1 MKIKTTQINLLLLL
15 FIATLGACVKGSSVT
30 VDLPQLVTN
39 DVIIDPTATI
49 AWTGGLI
56 TNNVAVSAY
65 GICYSTTN
73 SEPTIA
79 DSKTSDNVNVF
90 SYSSK
95 LNGLA
100 LNTVYYIRAYATNSV
115 GNTGYGNVI
124 QFKTGSGT
132 PGVYGTVSTVAG
144 SAEGYQNNTGT
155 AALFNRPTSLA
166 TDAAGNIYV
175 ADSYNSVI
183 RKITPEGVTT
193 TFAGTGTFGYTDG
206 PAASA
211 QFYVPSGLVVD
222 ATGNIF
228 VADLGNNI
236 IRKITPD
243 GVVSTFAG
251 NGSSGSADGTANAAT
266 FSGPAGIALGT
277 NGNFYVTDSNNNL
290 IRQVT
295 PAGVV
300 TTVAGN
306 HVGSYING
314 IGTAASFNKPTGIAF
329 DAAGNM
335 YVAEA
340 ANNAIRKITKDYTVT
355 TFAGGV
361 DTAALK
367 LGSPQDLKVDANNN
381 VYITDAGGRI
391 LKISK
396 DRIVTTLAGK
406 TATTGT
412 TDGDGSTA
420 LFNGPKGIALDP
432 QGNIIIADYNNNRI
446 RKVVQ

>member
-1 MKIKTTQINLLLLL
+1 MKLKTTLLKLVLFA
-15 FIATLGACVKGSSVT
+15 FIAVLGACGKSTPIT

-39 DVIIDPTATI
+39 DVIIDQTSTI

-56 TNNVAVSAY
+56 TNNTPVSAY
-65 GICYSTTN
+65 GVCYSTTN

-79 DSKTSDNVNVF
+79 DSKTTDKVNVF

-95 LNGLA
+95 LKGLA
-100 LNTVYYIRAYATNSV
+100 LNTVYYVRAYATNSV
-115 GNTGYGNVI
+115 GATGYGNVV

-132 PGVYGTVSTVAG
+132 PGVYGTVSTLAG
-144 SAEGYQNNTGT
+144 STEGYIDNTGT
-155 AALFNRPTSLA
+155 AALFNRPTSVA

-175 ADSYNSVI
+175 SDSYNSVI
-183 RKITPEGVTT
+183 RKITPAGVTT
-193 TFAGTGTFGYTDG
+193 TVAGTGTFGYTDG
-206 PAASA
+206 PAATA

-236 IRKITPD
+236 IRKITPG

-251 NGSSGSADGTANAAT
+251 NGSSGSADGTGSTAT
-266 FSGPAGIALGT
+266 FSGPSGIAIGAD
-277 NGNFYVTDSNNNL
+277 GNFYVTDSNNNT
-290 IRQVT
+290 IRKIT

-306 HVGSYING
+306 RVGSYTNG
-314 IGTAASFNKPTGIAF
+314 TGTAASFNKPTGIAI

-335 YVAEA
+335 YVAEV
-340 ANNAIRKITKDYTVT
+340 ANNAIRKITKDYIVT
-355 TFAGGV
+355 TFAGGI

-367 LGSPQDLKVDANNN
+367 LGSPQDLRIDANNN
-381 VYITDAGGRI
+381 FYITDGSGRI

-432 QGNIIIADYNNNRI
+432 QGNIFVADYNNNRI

>member
-1 MKIKTTQINLLLLL
+1 MKLKITPINFLL
-15 FIATLGACVKGSSVT
+15 FLVVGTLGACSKGTSVQG
-30 VDLPQLVTN
+30 VVAQLVTN
-39 DVIIDPTATI
+39 DVIIDPTSTI
-49 AWTGGLI
+49 AYTGGVI
-56 TNNVAVSAY
+56 TNSAAVLSY
-65 GICYSTTN
+65 GICYSATN

-79 DSKTSDNVNVF
+79 DSKTSETVKIF
-90 SYSSK
+90 SFSSK
-95 LNGLA
+95 LKGLA
-100 LNTVYYIRAYATNSV
+100 LNTTYYVRAYATNPT
-115 GNTGYGNVI
+115 GTGYGNVV

-132 PGVYGTVSTVAG
+132 PGTYGTVSTFAG
-144 SAEGYQNNTGT
+144 SAAGYENNTGT
-155 AALFNRPTSLA
+155 AALFNRPTSVA
-166 TDAAGNIYV
+166 TDGAGNVYV

-193 TFAGTGTFGYTDG
+193 TVAGTGTFGYKDG
-206 PAASA
+206 PAATA
-211 QFYVPSGLVVD
+211 QFYVPSGLAVD

-236 IRKITPD
+236 IRKITPA

-251 NGSSGSADGTANAAT
+251 NGSSGAGDGTGTAAT
-266 FSGPAGIALGT
+266 FSGPAGIAIDAT
-277 NGNFYVTDSNNNL
+277 GNFYVTDSNNNL
-290 IRQVT
+290 IRKIT
-295 PAGVV
+295 PDGVV

-306 HVGSYING
+306 RVGVYANG
-314 IGTAASFNKPTGIAF
+314 VGTSASFNKPTGIAF

-340 ANNAIRKITKDYTVT
+340 ASNAIRKITKDYIVS

-367 LGSPQDLKVDANNN
+367 LGAPQDLKIDANNN
-381 VYITDAGGRI
+381 VYITDGGGRV
-391 LKISK
+391 LKINK
-396 DRIVTTLAGK
+396 DRVFSIVAGK

-412 TDGDGSTA
+412 ADGDGSTA

-432 QGNIIIADYNNNRI
+432 QGNLFIADYNNNRI